1 MSVRLANLP
10 NGASAELCELT
21 AEGAAAR
28 MVSVALQR
36 EGEQRVQTD
45 IACTSSLWSMLERL
59 EVHTG
64 SSLVTGVTSRGEV
77 CDPSPQFVAFSCR
90 FAFSAADCFPDQRRS
105 PIWFL

>member
-1 MSVRLANLP
+1 MPVRLANLP

-36 EGEQRVQTD
+36 EGEQRVQTE

-77 CDPSPQFVAFSCR
+77 GTPSPR
-90 FAFSAADCFPDQRRS
+90 FDTIAS
-105 PIWFL
+105 PFHWLRLFIG